1 MPPLGRPG
9 GRHDVAPMLRSL
21 AAPRARYGPLRDPR
35 GACLPWGGPAGV
47 MMDVWNN
54 LLQGFIVAGTPINL
68 LWALVGCTI
77 GTAVG
82 VLPGIGP
89 ATAVAMLLPI
99 TLKVEATA
107 SMIFFAGIYYGA
119 MYGGSTTS
127 ILLNTPGEAGSMV
140 TALEG
145 NKMAKNGRAGAA
157 LATAAIGSF
166 VAGTIATVLVTLFAP
181 LVALHAVK
189 LGPPEYFLL
198 MLLAFC
204 TVSAVLGQS
213 TLRGLT
219 ALGIGLAMGLVG
231 IDQITAQARY
241 TGGVPELMDGLEVVL
256 VAVGL
261 FAVAEALYAVLY
273 QGRVVETQ
281 NKLSRVHMTR
291 EEWRRSWPA
300 WLRATAIGFP
310 FGTIPAGGSEIPTFI
325 SYATEKKISK
335 HRHEF
340 GGIGAIE
347 GVAGP
352 EAANNAAVTAT
363 LIPLLTLG
371 IPTSNT
377 TAILLGA
384 FQNYGI
390 QPGPQLFE
398 TNGALVWALIAS
410 LYIGNV
416 MLLVLN
422 LPLVGLWVKL
432 LKIPKPPLYAG
443 ILIFA
448 TVGVYGM
455 RQSAFDLL
463 LLYAIGLLGVVLRR
477 YGFPTAPVVVG
488 MILGPLAEAQMRNA
502 LSIGEGHWGV
512 FVQRPMSLFLLIV
525 VLAVLVLP
533 RAVAWLKRRRG

>member
-1 MPPLGRPG
+1 
-9 GRHDVAPMLRSL
+9 
-21 AAPRARYGPLRDPR
+21 
-35 GACLPWGGPAGV
+35 
-47 MMDVWNN
+47 MDTWNA
-54 LLQGFIVAGTPINL
+54 LMQGFAVAATPINL
-68 LWALVGCTI
+68 LWALLGCTI

-99 TLKVEATA
+99 TLKVDPTA

-140 TALEG
+140 TAMEG

-166 VAGTIATVLVTLFAP
+166 VAGTIATVGVTLFAP
-181 LVALHAVK
+181 WVAENAVK

-198 MLLAFC
+198 MVLAFC
-204 TVSAVLGQS
+204 TVSAVLGKS

-219 ALGIGLAMGLVG
+219 ALFIGLAMGLVG
-231 IDQITAQARY
+231 LDQISGQARY
-241 TGGVPELMDGLEVVL
+241 TFETPELMDGLEVVL
-256 VAVGL
+256 IAVGL

-273 QGRVVETQ
+273 EGRGVETQ
-281 NKLSRVHMTR
+281 NKMSKVHMTR
-291 EEWRRSWPA
+291 EEWKRSWPA

-310 FGTIPAGGSEIPTFI
+310 FGTVPAGGSEIPTFL
-325 SYATEKKISK
+325 SYATEKKLSK
-335 HRHEF
+335 HKEEF
-340 GGIGAIE
+340 GSTGAIE

-352 EAANNAAVTAT
+352 EAANNAAITAT

-390 QPGPQLFE
+390 NPGPQLFD
-398 TNGALVWALIAS
+398 TNAALVWALIAS

-432 LKIPKPPLYAG
+432 LKIPRPPLYAG

-455 RQSAFDLL
+455 RQSSFDLFL
-463 LLYAIGLLGVVLRR
+463 MFGIGLVGVLMRR
-477 YGFPTAPVVVG
+477 FDFPTAPVIVG

-502 LSIGEGHWGV
+502 LSIGEGRWSV
-512 FVQRPMSLFLLIV
+512 FWERPMSLALLLV
-525 VLAVLVLP
+525 MVAVLALP
-533 RAVAWLKRRRG
+533 RLVKLFGRRAR

>member
-1 MPPLGRPG
+1 MSVFDHL
-9 GRHDVAPMLRSL
+9 M
-21 AAPRARYGPLRDPR
+21 
-35 GACLPWGGPAGV
+35 
-47 MMDVWNN
+47 
-54 LLQGFIVAGTPINL
+54 QGFAVAGTPLNL
-68 LWALVGCTI
+68 LWALLGCTL
-77 GTAVG
+77 GTAIG

-89 ATAVAMLLPI
+89 ATAVAMLLPM
-99 TLKVEATA
+99 TMKVDPTS

-145 NKMAKNGRAGAA
+145 NRMAKSGRAGAA

-166 VAGTIATVLVTLFAP
+166 VAGSIATVVVTVAAP
-181 LVALHAVK
+181 LIAEHAVK

-204 TVSAVLGQS
+204 TVSAVLGKS

-219 ALGIGLAMGLVG
+219 ALFVGLTIGLVG
-231 IDQITAQARY
+231 IDQITGAARY
-241 TGGVPELMDGLEVVL
+241 TLGVPELIDGLDVVL

-261 FAVAEALYAVLY
+261 FAVAEALYVVLFE
-273 QGRVVETQ
+273 GRIVSTQ
-281 NKLSRVHMTR
+281 NRMSRVHMTLAD
-291 EEWRRSWPA
+291 WKRSVPA
-300 WLRATAIGFP
+300 WLRATFIGIP
-310 FGTIPAGGSEIPTFI
+310 FGTLPAGGSEIPTFL
-325 SYATEKKISK
+325 SYATERKLS
-335 HRHEF
+335 RHKSEF
-340 GGIGAIE
+340 GTTGAIE

-352 EAANNAAVTAT
+352 EAANNAAITAT

-377 TAILLGA
+377 TAVLLGA

-390 QPGPQLFE
+390 NPGPQLFDS
-398 TNGALVWALIAS
+398 NAALVWALIAS

-432 LKIPKPPLYAG
+432 LHIPKAPLYAG

-448 TVGVYGM
+448 TVGVYGI
-455 RQSAFDLL
+455 RQSTFDLA
-463 LLYAIGLLGVVLRR
+463 LLYGVGLLGLVMRR
-477 YGFPTAPVVVG
+477 FDFPTAPVVVG
-488 MILGPLAEAQMRNA
+488 MILGPLAEAQLRNA
-502 LSIGEGHWGV
+502 LAIGEGRFSV
-512 FVQRPMSLFLLIV
+512 FLTRPMSAVLLAV
-525 VLAVLVLP
+525 VLAVLLLP
-533 RAVAWLKRRRG
+533 RAVVWWRRRRAPAEPPL

>member
-1 MPPLGRPG
+1 
-9 GRHDVAPMLRSL
+9 
-21 AAPRARYGPLRDPR
+21 
-35 GACLPWGGPAGV
+35 
-47 MMDVWNN
+47 MDIWNN
-54 LLQGFIVAGTPINL
+54 LLQGFITAGTPINL
-68 LWALVGCTI
+68 LWALLGCTI

-99 TLKVEATA
+99 TLKVDPTA

-140 TALEG
+140 TAMEG

-181 LVALHAVK
+181 LVAEYAVR

-198 MLLAFC
+198 MVLAFC
-204 TVSAVLGQS
+204 TVSAVLGKS

-219 ALGIGLAMGLVG
+219 ALFVGLALGLVG
-231 IDQITAQARY
+231 IDQISGQARY
-241 TGGVPELMDGLEVVL
+241 TGGVPELMDGLI
-256 VAVGL
+256 AVGL

-273 QGRVVETQ
+273 EGRTVESQ
-281 NKLSRVHMTR
+281 NRMSKVHMTAS
-291 EEWRRSWPA
+291 EWRRSWPA
-300 WLRATAIGFP
+300 WLRATFIGFP
-310 FGTIPAGGSEIPTFI
+310 FGTIPAGGSEIPTFL
-325 SYATEKKISK
+325 SYATEKKLSK
-335 HRHEF
+335 HKEEF
-340 GGIGAIE
+340 GTTGAIE

-352 EAANNAAVTAT
+352 EAANNAAITAT

-390 QPGPQLFE
+390 NPGPQLFDK
-398 TNGALVWALIAS
+398 NAALVWALIAS

-416 MLLVLN
+416 MLLILN

-455 RQSAFDLL
+455 RQSAFDLV
-463 LLYAIGLLGVVLRR
+463 LLYAIGLLGVVMRR
-477 YGFPTAPVVVG
+477 YDFPTAPVVVG

-512 FVQRPMSLFLLIV
+512 FVQRPMSV
-525 VLAVLVLP
+525 VLLVVIVTVLGLP
-533 RAVAWLKRRRG
+533 RLLRLRRKLRRAP

>member
-1 MPPLGRPG
+1 
-9 GRHDVAPMLRSL
+9 
-21 AAPRARYGPLRDPR
+21 
-35 GACLPWGGPAGV
+35 

-54 LLQGFIVAGTPINL
+54 LLQGFITAGTPINL

-181 LVALHAVK
+181 LVAAYAVK

-198 MLLAFC
+198 MVLAFC

-241 TGGVPELMDGLEVVL
+241 TGGVPEFMDGLEVVL
-256 VAVGL
+256 IAVGL

-281 NKLSRVHMTR
+281 NKMSRVHMTR

-335 HRHEF
+335 HPQEF
-340 GGIGAIE
+340 GSTGAIE

-352 EAANNAAVTAT
+352 EAANNAAITAT

-390 QPGPQLFE
+390 QPGPQLFD

-416 MLLVLN
+416 MLLILN

-455 RQSAFDLL
+455 RQSAFDLV
-463 LLYAIGLLGVVLRR
+463 LLYAIGLLGVVMRR
-477 YGFPTAPVVVG
+477 YSFPTAPVVVG

-525 VLAVLVLP
+525 VLTVLMLP